1 MNPRIPNDTVNWAQ
15 IWDTVSSGLIL
26 IDADGTVR
34 LWNDWVADH
43 SGIPAASALGHPLES
58 LFAKEASQAFKDA
71 IQNALAHKLPIVLS
85 HALHRAPLPLYP
97 LPFTPQQQRLQQSI
111 TITPLTDHNRFH
123 CLVQIADASIWL
135 TRENMLAEQSERQ
148 KRMAQR
154 LRVLFEQASVG
165 VAEIDTATGRFLQVN
180 HKYSDIVGYDQEEML
195 ALDFMAITHPDDL
208 APDLAKMARLTRGEL
223 REFTLEK
230 RLLHKNGSTVWVDLS
245 VSPLWG
251 PGESPT
257 QHIAIVK
264 DITERMQAEMERR
277 NALTLLT
284 DVINTTPDFIFVKDR
299 DLRTILCNNV
309 FAQSIGKTP
318 RDMIGHT
325 DIENGWDPELV
336 QGNPAKGIR
345 GFETDDR
352 EVLHGRT
359 IHIPAEPVSVGG
371 EILTFETDK
380 VPLLSDTGEVMGV
393 LGIARDITARKQAE
407 TKIAQTIE
415 RLNLA
420 TSAAQLGVWDWDIA
434 NNVLVWDDRMFALFG
449 LQREEVSDSHDA
461 WLASVHPDDQARCE
475 TALLQALRK
484 EQPYEVEFRI
494 RWPNGNERVI
504 KSVAKVGWD
513 TDGTPLRV
521 TGVNVDIT
529 EQKLAEQRILQMAF
543 HDMLTGLPNR
553 RLLQD
558 RIAQALAHARRNKNK
573 IAVLFI
579 DLDHFKPINDLMGHD
594 AGDLLLKEVAARLS
608 ASVRAE
614 DTVARQGG
622 DEFIVL
628 LSKITNAQD
637 AEAVA
642 GKILARL
649 TEPFQIK
656 GKELQIG
663 GSLGIALFPSD
674 GEDADTL
681 LKNSD
686 TAMYYAK
693 QNGRNNYQLYRA
705 GMNKLATEGHSIQAQ
720 SAPDILH
727 Q

>member
-1 MNPRIPNDTVNWAQ
+1 MNPRLPNDTFNWTQ
-15 IWDTVSSGLIL
+15 IWDTVHSGLIL
-26 IDADGTVR
+26 IDAEGAVL

-43 SGIPAASALGHPLES
+43 SGIPAASALGQPLLS
-58 LFAKEASQAFKDA
+58 LFAEETNAAFKAA
-71 IQNALAHKLPIVLS
+71 IQSVLAQKLPIVLS
-85 HALHRAPLPLYP
+85 HALHRSPLPLYP
-97 LPFTPQQQRLQQSI
+97 LPLTAHKETRLQQSI
-111 TITPLTDHNRFH
+111 TITPLTDHSRLH
-123 CLVQIADASIWL
+123 CLVQITDASIWL

-148 KRMAQR
+148 TRMAQR
-154 LRVLFEQASVG
+154 LRVLFDQASVG

-180 HKYSDIVGYDQEEML
+180 HKYSEIVGYDQEEML
-195 ALDFMAITHPDDL
+195 GLDFMTLTHPDDL
-208 APDLAKMARLTRGEL
+208 AQDLAQMERLTRGEL

-230 RLLHKNGSTVWVDLS
+230 RLRHKDGSTIWVDLS

-251 PGESPT
+251 PGEPPT

-318 RDMIGHT
+318 SDMIGHT

-345 GFETDDR
+345 GFEPDDR
-352 EVLHGRT
+352 EVLRGRA
-359 IHIPAEPVSVGG
+359 IHIPAEPVPVNG
-371 EILTFETDK
+371 EILTFETHK
-380 VPLLSDTGEVMGV
+380 VPLFSDTGEVMGV

-449 LQREEVSDSHDA
+449 LQREQVSDAHDA
-461 WLASVHPDDQARCE
+461 WLAGVHPDDEARCE

-484 EQPYEVEFRI
+484 EKPYEVEFRI
-494 RWPNGNERVI
+494 RWPNGTERVI
-504 KSVAKVGWD
+504 KSVATVGLG

-521 TGVNVDIT
+521 TGVNADIT

-553 RLLQD
+553 RLLED
-558 RIAQALAHARRNKNK
+558 RIAQALAQARRNKNK
-573 IAVLFI
+573 VAVLFI

-594 AGDLLLKEVAARLS
+594 AGDLLLKEVAARLT

-628 LSKITNAQD
+628 LSKIANAQD

-674 GEDADTL
+674 GEDAETL
-681 LKNSD
+681 MKNSD

-693 QNGRNNYQLYRA
+693 QNGRNNYQLYQA
-705 GMNKLATEGHSIQAQ
+705 GMNKLATKGHSQEN
-720 SAPDILH
+720 
-727 Q
+727 

>member
-1 MNPRIPNDTVNWAQ
+1 MNPRLPNDTFNWTQ
-15 IWDTVSSGLIL
+15 IWDTVHSGLIL
-26 IDADGTVR
+26 IDAEGAVL

-43 SGIPAASALGHPLES
+43 SGIPAASALGQPLLS
-58 LFAKEASQAFKDA
+58 LFAADASQAFKAA
-71 IQNALAHKLPIVLS
+71 IQNVLAQKLPIVLS
-85 HALHRAPLPLYP
+85 HALHRSPLPLYP
-97 LPFTPQQQRLQQSI
+97 LPLTAHKETRLQQSI
-111 TITPLTDHNRFH
+111 TITPLTDHSRRH
-123 CLVQIADASIWL
+123 CLVQITDASIWL

-148 KRMAQR
+148 TRMAQR
-154 LRVLFEQASVG
+154 LRVLFDQASVG

-180 HKYSDIVGYDQEEML
+180 HKYSEIVGYDQEEML
-195 ALDFMAITHPDDL
+195 GLDFMTLTHPDDL
-208 APDLAKMARLTRGEL
+208 AQDLAQMERLTRGEL
-223 REFTLEK
+223 REFALEK
-230 RLLHKNGSTVWVDLS
+230 RLRHKDGSTIWVDLS

-251 PGESPT
+251 PGEPPT

-318 RDMIGHT
+318 SDMIGHT

-345 GFETDDR
+345 GFEPDDR
-352 EVLHGRT
+352 EVLRGRA
-359 IHIPAEPVSVGG
+359 IHIPAEPVPVNG
-371 EILTFETDK
+371 EILTFETHK
-380 VPLLSDTGEVMGV
+380 VPLFSDTGEVMGV

-420 TSAAQLGVWDWDIA
+420 TNAAQLGVWDWDIA

-449 LQREEVSDSHDA
+449 LQREQVSDAHDA
-461 WLASVHPDDQARCE
+461 WLAGVHPDDEARCE

-484 EQPYEVEFRI
+484 EKPYEVEFRI
-494 RWPNGNERVI
+494 RWPNGTERVI
-504 KSVAKVGWD
+504 KSVATVGLG

-521 TGVNVDIT
+521 TGVTVDIT
-529 EQKLAEQRILQMAF
+529 EQKLAEQRILKMAF

-573 IAVLFI
+573 VAVLFI

-594 AGDLLLKEVAARLS
+594 AGDLLLKEVAARLT

-628 LSKITNAQD
+628 LSKIVNAQD

-681 LKNSD
+681 MKNSD

-693 QNGRNNYQLYRA
+693 QNGRNNYQLYQA
-705 GMNKLATEGHSIQAQ
+705 GMNKLATEGHSM
-720 SAPDILH
+720 
-727 Q
+727 